1 MVIILEGIDRVGKT
15 TLAAKIAEEING
27 KIFKAERVE
36 GMLCTVNENNAI
48 SYGYCMGQVQLFNNT
63 YATSCSKHI
72 IIDRFHWTEYV
83 YTKLQRDKDLDE
95 YYLNSIEKEMLK
107 CKDGYII
114 IQMMPIDIN
123 VCSRMH
129 GSDLSNHQKLFNW
142 VFDNSKLNK
151 YRCTYMSTDLVLD
164 MINQTIKDNKKISD
178 ANIAVKAADNLNMVY
193 EMRRYTKDKKG
204 ELTDIVN
211 NAANRIEDLTALMFR
226 LSEVKDERK

>member
-27 KIFKAERVE
+27 RIFKAERVE
-36 GMLCTVNENNAI
+36 GMLCSVNENNAI

-63 YATSCSKHI
+63 YATSHSNHI

-83 YTKLQRDKDLDE
+83 YTKLQRDRYLDD
-95 YYLNSIEKEMLK
+95 YYLNNIEREMLK
-107 CKDGYII
+107 CKDGYLI

-129 GSDLSNHQKLFNW
+129 GRDLKKHQELFDEIYNNSN
-142 VFDNSKLNK
+142 LNK
-151 YRCTYMSTDLVLD
+151 YRCTYKSTDLVID
-164 MINQTIKDNKKISD
+164 MIKQTIDDNKNISD
-178 ANIAVKAADNLNMVY
+178 SNIAVAAADNLNMIH

-204 ELTDIVN
+204 ELADIVN
-211 NAANRIEDLTALMFR
+211 NAANRIEELTVLMFK
-226 LSEVKDERK
+226 LSEVKDEKK